1 MDTLDF
7 SGDFWIRTQE
17 FPNGFLSWA
26 ETHHEVVA
34 MITRIMDQE
43 AYPVFLETLEIDKGM
58 GGIWEFCISFT
69 FQFEQTHKGVEWGEV
84 QDYFETLENDLRNS
98 IGW

>member
-7 SGDFWIRTQE
+7 SGEFWTSTQE

-34 MITRIMDQE
+34 IVTRTMDQDN
-43 AYPVFLETLEIDKGM
+43 YPVFLEKIQMEKGS
-58 GGIWEFCISFT
+58 GGIWEFCIAFT
-69 FQFEQTHKGVEWGEV
+69 FQFEQAHKGREWEGDWFDTLE
-84 QDYFETLENDLRNS
+84 ETLLNLIE
-98 IGW
+98 G